1 MDPRE
6 SYSGDIGAP
15 VSTQDERTWGA
26 LAHGGAALGW
36 LASAGLLSL
45 AIPLLILIVRGPT
58 SAFVADHARE
68 CLNFQITAFILVVV
82 FGLLSLV
89 LIGIPFLLAT
99 VALALVWTVIAAT
112 RAVDGQLYRYPFC
125 IRFIR

>member
-1 MDPRE
+1 M
-6 SYSGDIGAP
+6 SAP
-15 VSTQDERTWGA
+15 ASTQDERTWAA

-45 AIPLLILIVRGPT
+45 AIPLLILIVRGPS

-68 CLNFQITAFILVVV
+68 CLNFQITAFIMVVV
-82 FGLLSLV
+82 FAILCIV

-112 RAVDGQLYRYPFC
+112 RAVDGQLYRYPICF
-125 IRFIR
+125 RFVR